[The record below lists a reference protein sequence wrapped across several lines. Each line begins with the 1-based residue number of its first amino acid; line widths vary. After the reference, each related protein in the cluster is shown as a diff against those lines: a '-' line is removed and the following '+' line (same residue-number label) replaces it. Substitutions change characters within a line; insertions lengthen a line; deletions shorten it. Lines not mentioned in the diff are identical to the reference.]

1 MKFGVICVS
10 DRCSKGIYQDKSGPL
25 ISELVSHLG
34 ETAFYE
40 IVPDEKELI
49 SQALIHGC
57 DKTDADVIFTTGG
70 TGFAPRDVTPEATKA
85 VLEREA
91 PGISEA
97 IRQKSLEITSKAM
110 LSRAVSGI
118 RGQTLIVNLPGSPK
132 AVREALEIVMPVLP
146 HAVETLSGITLSCAG
161 KHSEEHTD
169 FRSKE
174 DTQGFSLK
182 DKSALILGC
191 GGLGC
196 NIAVHLAGAGIGKLM
211 LCDKDSV
218 SSGNLNRQFLYTRAD
233 IGERKVTSARR
244 RLKQYSPECDISA
257 WHGDI
262 RKSSELDFAKDCDII
277 FSAVDNDKARLILKE
292 FSDKYGIP
300 LVLGG
305 IDGFYGMANLYL
317 PGESEFPPICET
329 EQTAELSVSAT
340 AGVIGSLQAALGIRF
355 LLTKDPDISKKLL
368 VYDETEINT
377 LKLK

>member
-10 DRCSKGIYQDKSGPL
+10 DRCSRGTCQDKSGPL

-34 ETAFYE
+34 VTAFYE
-40 IVPDEKELI
+40 IVPDEKEII
-49 SQALIHGC
+49 SDALINGC
-57 DKTDADVIFTTGG
+57 DKTDVDIIFTTGG

-85 VLEREA
+85 VIEREV

-97 IRQKSLEITSKAM
+97 IRQKSLEITPKAM

-118 RGQTLIVNLPGSPK
+118 RGKTIIINLPGSPK
-132 AVREALEIVMPVLP
+132 AVKEALEIVMPVLP
-146 HAVETLSGITLSCAG
+146 HAVETLSGVTISCARTI
-161 KHSEEHTD
+161 EE
-169 FRSKE
+169 SQPKE
-174 DTQGFSLK
+174 VTQGFSLK

-218 SSGNLNRQFLYTRAD
+218 SYSNLNRQFLYTRAD
-233 IGERKVTSARR
+233 IGEWKVTCAKK

-262 RKSSELDFAKDCDII
+262 RKPSELDFAKDCDII
-277 FSAVDNDKARLILKE
+277 FSAVDNDKARLIMKD
-292 FSDKYGIP
+292 FADKYNLP
-300 LVLGG
+300 LVFGG
-305 IDGFYGMANLYL
+305 IDGFYGMAYLYI
-317 PGESEFPPICET
+317 PGKSEFPPIKEDS
-329 EQTAELSVSAT
+329 ESAELSVSST
-340 AGVIGSLQAALGIRF
+340 AGIIGSLQAAIGIRY
-355 LLTKDPDISKKLL
+355 LLTGDADISKKLL
-368 VYDETEINT
+368 IYDDTEITT